1 MSTSL
6 LVEKMKKAAVE
17 RQLQIE
23 IEAIPVADFERRIDE
38 ADVVLIGPQ
47 VKYRMAQFKAV
58 ADAKGKPI
66 EVIDMMAY
74 GMVNGPKVL
83 DQALALIR

>member
-6 LVEKMKKAAVE
+6 LVEKMKKAALE
-17 RQLQIE
+17 RQLE
-23 IEAIPVADFERRIDE
+23 VTIEAIPVVEFETRITE

-47 VKYRMAQFKAV
+47 VKYRWAQFKQV

-83 DQALALIR
+83 DQALALMR

>member
-17 RQLQIE
+17 RQLQVE